1 MRKILPIFIYIFFST
16 SIIFSHEL
24 WMFTDNFHPNEGKQ
38 IKLSICSGHYFPKS
52 NFKIKK
58 SLIKDVFIKNSEKR
72 SDIIIKSE
80 GKHWESSFSIKNGST
95 HLAVFTL
102 VKKGK
107 TEPFFWGRAL
117 IEPLNPTRKKSEY
130 ITGEGLEIILL
141 NNISQL
147 KENDTL
153 ELKALFNGE
162 PVKFNGKISVNGGK
176 NIFLSSDNTE
186 PVKLNKI
193 KKGIYLITTSFKGKG
208 CSLTF
213 EIR

>member
-1 MRKILPIFIYIFFST
+1 MKKISVLFIMFVFSAL
-16 SIIFSHEL
+16 IIFSHEL
-24 WMFTDNFHPNEGKQ
+24 WMFTDNFHPGNGKQ
-38 IKLSICSGHYFPKS
+38 IKLFICSGHDFPKS
-52 NFKIKK
+52 NFKIKR

-80 GKHWESSFSIKNGST
+80 GKHWESYFPIKNRST
-95 HLAVFTL
+95 YIAVFTL

-107 TEPFFWGRAL
+107 TEPFFWGRVL
-117 IEPLNPTRKKSEY
+117 IAPFDPTKKESEY
-130 ITGEGLEIILL
+130 ITGEGLEIIPL

-162 PVKFNGKISVNGGK
+162 PVKFNGKISVDGRK
-176 NIFLSSDNTE
+176 NIFLSSNKTE

-193 KKGIYLITTSFKGKG
+193 KKGIYLVTTSFKGKG

-213 EIR
+213 ELQ